1 MWNIKFAFKNL
12 KKSINITLIN
22 ILGFSLGLCVTLFLI
37 QYLLNEY
44 NYDSF
49 HQDKERIYRV
59 AVKSY
64 EKDKFSD
71 ETFVY
76 TSELGTALN
85 EDFPEIDQYVTVS
98 YPKSDIFYIN
108 NSPVKI
114 ENYIYASPSFFNFF
128 SFNLKVGD
136 PQSVLENPYSVVIT
150 EKMATQVFGNQNPLG
165 SQLILNNEIYI
176 VTGISEDPPKNT
188 DIQYNM
194 LISFSTRYK
203 QKNVYMGWFGG
214 NQYIHFVKLVSAS
227 DVALFSEKMD
237 PFMWKYIN
245 KDYEK
250 IGIKDELTF
259 QPLSDIHLHHN
270 PDSAS
275 LKRSLLVF
283 SLIAVLLL
291 LVVVIN
297 FINLFIAGSG
307 KQIKTMGVIK
317 IHGASKSK
325 MIKYLLTELG
335 ILIAGSI
342 LIAVVLGRLFHHYFE
357 QLAGKTIPLFNETG
371 FIFIIL
377 FVAITLIISLIAGLF
392 PSLLLSSVQP
402 AKILKKD
409 LVVGKSGSGLK
420 NGLIVFQFFISIFLI
435 ISTLTIVRQNK
446 FAQHFDTGY
455 EKENVLILPLQSQE
469 SKQKSELLKSEF
481 QNINGVDKICR
492 VSEVPY
498 NGVTS
503 NGYFPEGRTTP
514 EMIHV
519 IDVDKD
525 FLSVLNIPLMQGN
538 NFSDELASDNNSYLI
553 NESFA
558 KKMNWENP
566 VGKIIRRGPDHNVIG
581 VVKDFNFTSLRNR
594 IEPLIITNV
603 PDGGAFE
610 YILIK
615 TGNKNIPVV
624 LDGIEEKWKDLV
636 PNSPFE
642 YSFLDQKFE
651 QVYKAEL
658 GIQKLLK
665 SFSVLTIFIALL
677 GLLGLSRFSIESRIK
692 EIGVRKVNGATV
704 KEILLLLNENYIKLI
719 LLAFMLASPA
729 SWLAMQKW
737 LENFAYKTTI
747 SWWIFALAGVLA
759 LGIALL
765 TVSWQSWQAATRNPV
780 EALRYE

>member
-1 MWNIKFAFKNL
+1 MWNLKFAFKNL
-12 KKSINITLIN
+12 NKSINITLIN
-22 ILGFSLGLCVTLFLI
+22 ILGFSLGLSVTLFLI

-44 NYDSF
+44 SYDSF
-49 HQDKERIYRV
+49 HKDKEQIFRL

-64 EKDKFSD
+64 EKDKFAD

-85 EDFPEIDQYVTVS
+85 EDFPDVKEYVTLS
-98 YPKSDIFYIN
+98 DAKSDIFYLN

-114 ENYIYASPSFFNFF
+114 EDYIYTSTSFFNFF
-128 SFNLKVGD
+128 SFGLIVGD
-136 PQSVLENPYSVVIT
+136 SKKVLEDPYSVVLT
-150 EKMATQVFGNQNPLG
+150 EKLANNLFGKLNPLG
-165 SQLILNNEIYI
+165 GQLILNNEIYT
-176 VTGISEDPPKNT
+176 VTGIAQDPPKNS
-188 DIQYNM
+188 DIRFNM
-194 LISFSTRYK
+194 LVSFSTRYK

-214 NQYIHFVKLVSAS
+214 NQYIHFIKLLPGT
-227 DVALFSEKMD
+227 DVASFNEKMV

-245 KDYEK
+245 KDYES
-250 IGIKDELTF
+250 IGVKDELYL
-259 QPLSDIHLHHN
+259 QPLSELHLHHN

-275 LKRSLLVF
+275 LRRSLLVF
-283 SLIAVLLL
+283 SLIAALL
-291 LVVVIN
+291 LVVVIIN

-317 IHGASKSK
+317 IHGATKIK
-325 MIKYLLTELG
+325 MIKYMLTELG
-335 ILIAGSI
+335 ILITASI
-342 LIAVVLGRLFHHYFE
+342 LIAILLARMFHHYFE
-357 QLAGKTIPLFNETG
+357 QLAGKTIPLFNEAG

-392 PSLLLSSVQP
+392 PSLLISSVQP
-402 AKILKKD
+402 ANILKKD
-409 LVVGKSGSGLK
+409 FTIGKSRSGLK

-435 ISTLTIVRQNK
+435 ISTLTIIRQNN

-455 EKENVLILPLQSQE
+455 EKKNVVILPLQSLE

-481 QNINGVDKICR
+481 LKIRGVDKICR
-492 VSEVPY
+492 VSEVPF

-503 NGYFPEGRTTP
+503 NGYFPEGKTTP

-519 IDVDKD
+519 IDVDED
-525 FLSVLNIPLMQGN
+525 FLSLFSIPLLQGD
-538 NFSDELASDNNSYLI
+538 NFSDDLASDNNSYLI
-553 NESFA
+553 NESFV
-558 KKMNWENP
+558 KKMNWEDP
-566 VGKIIRRGPDHNVIG
+566 VGKIIKRGSDHNVIG
-581 VVKDFNFTSLRNR
+581 VVKDFNFASLRNR

-610 YILIK
+610 YLLVK
-615 TGNKNIPVV
+615 TGNKNIPAVIK
-624 LDGIEEKWKDLV
+624 GIENKWSELT

-658 GIQKLLK
+658 SIQKLLK
-665 SFSVLTIFIALL
+665 SFSMLTIFIALL
-677 GLLGLSRFSIESRIK
+677 GLLGLSKFSIDSRIK

-719 LLAFMLASPA
+719 ILAFAVASPVA
-729 SWLAMQKW
+729 WFAIHKW
-737 LENFAYKTTI
+737 LENFAYKTTL
-747 SWWIFALAGVLA
+747 SWWIFALAGLLA

-765 TVSWQSWQAATRNPV
+765 TVSFQSWKAATRNPV